1 MRSICNEED
10 NQLGLSST
18 NSWLQW
24 HKHWRQNQRR
34 VFLLYQ
40 KVSNLYFQLLQA
52 SSYSDKEEYHVFD
65 CDNCELTR
73 TKARI
78 IFSEFD
84 ITGYTYGSAPLQH
97 FTHSLNSNEYIRDN
111 VKKIRNFINNLEFE
125 YPPQLRTVDNCQ
137 CSVLIVHKFEVT
149 NRITNKT
156 VYPIGRTCILKFS
169 KTNTCKIIKR
179 VNTIII
185 KLWKKEN

>member
-1 MRSICNEED
+1 MQHCDLI
-10 NQLGLSST
+10 ST
-18 NSWLQW
+18 
-24 HKHWRQNQRR
+24 
-34 VFLLYQ
+34 VFPLREKL
-40 KVSNLYFQLLQA
+40 SNLYFQLLQA
-52 SSYSDKEEYHVFD
+52 SSYADIEEYHLFDIND
-65 CDNCELTR
+65 CDNSDSTR

-97 FTHSLNSNEYIRDN
+97 FTHALNSNEYIRDN

-125 YPPQLRTVDNCQ
+125 YPPQLRTVDNCH
-137 CSVLIVHKFEVT
+137 CSVPIVHKFEVT

-156 VYPIGRTCILKFS
+156 VYPIGRTCILKFAN
-169 KTNTCKIIKR
+169 TNTCKIIKR

-185 KLWKKEN
+185 KTMKKRKLVEINDTYPSKKIWRIKSPL